1 MAIDEARRAVTQ
13 AGTQDKAVHDAKP
26 ARGGVAVVGS
36 LNMDLVARAPRQPRP
51 GETLAGSAFAQ
62 VAGGKGGNQ
71 AVAAARLGARVAMI
85 GCVGADANGELLRA
99 GLLAEGIDCGALDTA
114 PQAPTGVALIIVDDA
129 SQNSIVIVAG
139 SNGEVTPATLARH
152 EAVLAAADVVVCQ
165 LETPPDAVHAALA
178 AARRLGKTTIL
189 NPAPA
194 TGPLPAGWLPLI
206 DYLVP
211 NELEAATLTGLPL
224 ATPEDA
230 ARAAEALHRAGARN
244 VLVTLG
250 AQGVC
255 ALLGGGESAAADAA
269 DDAGTPSSV
278 HWPAPK
284 VAAVDTTAAGDT
296 FIGALAARL
305 AAGEAPAQAIQFA
318 LRAASI
324 SVTRAGAQP
333 SIPTLE
339 DMGR

>member
-1 MAIDEARRAVTQ
+1 M
-13 AGTQDKAVHDAKP
+13 
-26 ARGGVAVVGS
+26 AVVGS

-99 GLLAEGIDCGALDTA
+99 GLLAEGIDCNALDTA
-114 PQAPTGVALIIVDDA
+114 PRAPTGVALIVVDDA
-129 SQNSIVIVAG
+129 SQNAIVIVAG
-139 SNGEVTPATLARH
+139 SNGEVTPASLARH
-152 EAVLAAADVVVCQ
+152 EAELAGADVVVCQ
-165 LETPPDAVHAALA
+165 LETPPDTVHAALA
-178 AARRLGKTTIL
+178 TARRLGKTTIL

-194 TGPLPAGWLPLI
+194 TGPLPAEWLPLV

-224 ATPEDA
+224 VTPEDA
-230 ARAAEALHRAGARN
+230 ARAAQALHHAGARN

-255 ALLGGGESAAADAA
+255 ALLGDGDPATSGGSDAA
-269 DDAGTPSSV
+269 GAPAPV

-284 VAAVDTTAAGDT
+284 VTALDTTAAGDT

-333 SIPTLE
+333 SIPTLK
-339 DMGR
+339 DMER